1 MKENAALKEAL
12 TQRRQTQRQTYV
24 PKPLDISE
32 YETRR
37 LYIDAMLTDAG
48 WIRGRNWLDEVELPG
63 MPNKSELG
71 FADYVRTH
79 RPELNVVTVNDQSE
93 GPSADRFYQVLRAP
107 GVIAAYSVRA
117 RNTIPLC
124 DAALRLESERKL
136 LLLGSDLFDQ
146 SAEMLRRGVLK
157 GIVYKNPY
165 QKGFLGLKVLV
176 EQLLMDK
183 PPRTDRLFVQISVI
197 MRNNLVFFEEF
208 I

>member
-1 MKENAALKEAL
+1 M
-12 TQRRQTQRQTYV
+12 
-24 PKPLDISE
+24 
-32 YETRR
+32 
-37 LYIDAMLTDAG
+37 
-48 WIRGRNWLDEVELPG
+48 
-63 MPNKSELG
+63 
-71 FADYVRTH
+71 
-79 RPELNVVTVNDQSE
+79 
-93 GPSADRFYQVLRAP
+93 
-107 GVIAAYSVRA
+107 RA

-183 PPRTDRLFVQISVI
+183 PPRSDRLFVQISVI